1 MKWFVLV
8 LLAACTV
15 CAEEWIVEKIADG
28 LVFTEGPVWIDD
40 GLVFSDVRGDTLY
53 RWTEEGGLST
63 FRKPSRQ
70 ANGNTL
76 DTRGRLITCRHEARD
91 VIRTEADGSIT
102 VLIDSHDGG
111 KLNSPNDVVVQADGT
126 LWVTDPPYGLKKRP
140 KEQSFNAVY
149 RLDPG
154 AEEPV
159 SAVTGLRYPNG
170 LAFSPDGKFLYV
182 AESDWK
188 IKPNFVMRY
197 RVTEEKRL
205 TNGKRFVEIETG
217 AADGLRVD
225 KSGRLFCTSGLG
237 VEVFDPDGMRLGVIR
252 TPKPASNCCFG
263 GPEGRTLFIT
273 ARDAVYRVPL
283 AGAEWK

>member
-1 MKWFVLV
+1 MKWFVLALMMV
-8 LLAACTV
+8 GTLF
-15 CAEEWIVEKIADG
+15 AEEWAVEKIADG
-28 LVFTEGPVWIDD
+28 LVFTEGPVSIDD

-53 RWTEEGGLST
+53 RWTEKGGIEI

-76 DTRGRLITCRHEARD
+76 DTKGRLITCRHEVRD

-102 VLIDSHDGG
+102 VLVDSHGGG

-126 LWVTDPPYGLKKRP
+126 LWFTDPPYGLKKRP
-140 KEQSFNAVY
+140 KEQPFNAVY
-149 RLDPG
+149 RLDYG
-154 AEEPV
+154 VDEPV
-159 SAVTGLRYPNG
+159 AVITNLSYPNG

-188 IKPNFVMRY
+188 IKPNFVTRY
-197 RVTEEKRL
+197 TVNADNTLSGGE
-205 TNGKRFVEIETG
+205 RFCEVETG

-225 KSGRLFCTSGLG
+225 GQGRLLCTSGLG
-237 VEVFDPDGMRLGVIR
+237 IEIFDSSGKRVEVIR

-263 GPEGRTLFIT
+263 GADGQTLFIT
-273 ARDAVYRVPL
+273 ARDAVYR
-283 AGAEWK
+283 ATRR